1 MNPGRDRSLAWRS
14 WWAVVALL
22 ITGCSGR
29 VDDKWTRMRPPVF
42 PAAGLVVYQGQ
53 PVAGATVMLES
64 QSPDEKSRGKVAIG
78 HTDSGGRFRVRTYK
92 EYEGAVAG
100 PHRVSVTKYEY
111 VENTPANAD
120 PNIDY
125 PPIAKPLLPERYKNF
140 ETSGL
145 TATVTEQGPNLF
157 RLELQE

>member
-1 MNPGRDRSLAWRS
+1 MNRLYGRNFAWLDSSALVLLLA
-14 WWAVVALL
+14 A
-22 ITGCSGR
+22 GCSSR

-42 PAAGLVVYQGQ
+42 PATGIVVYQDK

-64 QSPDEKSRGKVAIG
+64 QSSDEKARGKVAIG

-100 PHRVSVTKYEY
+100 PHRVSVTKFEY
-111 VENTPANAD
+111 VENKPANAD

-125 PPIAKPLLPERYKNF
+125 PLIPKPLLPERYKDF
-140 ETSGL
+140 ATSGL
-145 TATVTEQGPNLF
+145 TATVTEQGPNSF
-157 RLELQE
+157 RLELN

>member
-1 MNPGRDRSLAWRS
+1 MNRLYGRNFAWLDSSALVLLLA
-14 WWAVVALL
+14 A
-22 ITGCSGR
+22 GCSSR

-42 PAAGLVVYQGQ
+42 PATGIVVYQDK

-64 QSPDEKSRGKVAIG
+64 QSSDEKARGKVAIG

-100 PHRVSVTKYEY
+100 PHRVSITKFEY
-111 VENTPANAD
+111 VENKPANAD

-125 PPIAKPLLPERYKNF
+125 PLIPKPLLPERYKDF
-140 ETSGL
+140 ATSGL
-145 TATVTEQGPNLF
+145 TATVTEQGPNSF
-157 RLELQE
+157 RLQLEE